1 MQFAFAVHA
10 TRDIIWASQC
20 TYLPCRPYRIPWERG
35 GIENIDR
42 FGVGAQER
50 RQLSVLQ
57 VRGVV
62 RVLDVVVLAHQGVA
76 VLHRRRHSCRSV
88 GFIDWIVHYIKV
100 EVQSGAVAV
109 SLHDTCEL

>member
-57 VRGVV
+57 VRGVIRV
-62 RVLDVVVLAHQGVA
+62 RYVVVLAHQGVA
-76 VLHRRRHSCRSV
+76 VLCRRHSRRPMV
-88 GFIDWIVHYIKV
+88 LHIDRILQLHFTKV
-100 EVQSGAVAV
+100 TQSQSA
-109 SLHDTCEL
+109 